1 MAHGFSGSSPWWSQ
15 EEWGSYSMDSAPP
28 GVPYPLVESEL
39 NPLTR
44 GKGFSHTLQRSW
56 LMADRPPPKSKV

>member
-1 MAHGFSGSSPWWSQ
+1 
-15 EEWGSYSMDSAPP
+15 MDSAPP
-28 GVPYPLVESEL
+28 GVPYLLVEPEL

-44 GKGFSHTLQRSW
+44 GKGFSHTLQRSR